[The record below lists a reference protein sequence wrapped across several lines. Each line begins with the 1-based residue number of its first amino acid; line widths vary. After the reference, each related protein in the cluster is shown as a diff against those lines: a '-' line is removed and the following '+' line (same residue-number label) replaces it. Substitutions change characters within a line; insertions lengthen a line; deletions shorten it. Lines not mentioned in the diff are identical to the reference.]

1 MIVNPGVVEIVAR
14 RKSIFSRKL
23 ERTQK
28 RERGESR
35 GSGSVGSGRVA
46 TMRKNEGKSTP
57 CHQVGT
63 KRARYDEMYLDNLT
77 LRVA

>member
-1 MIVNPGVVEIVAR
+1 MFKRITPKELRIQKRVEREKTIVNPGVVEIVAR

-35 GSGSVGSGRVA
+35 GLVVVQVA
-46 TMRKNEGKSTP
+46 VEWPRCGKMRAKV
-57 CHQVGT
+57 HRAT
-63 KRARYDEMYLDNLT
+63 K
-77 LRVA
+77 